1 MIHDP
6 DLLERLSA
14 FEPERFDGE
23 VFRATRRSLDPLAAS
38 TSGGRWAP
46 KGLVPV
52 LYTSLLREGAL
63 AEITYHWSL
72 LTPRPSR
79 PAVLHRLGISAERR
93 LRLLRTDL
101 DDLEVDVEQYESVNY
116 HRTQEIGA
124 AVAFLG
130 CDGLIVPCA
139 RWDCENLVLFPE
151 NHALENRLEVLSSE
165 EIDWQIWAQRAGF
178 LDGRTSGR
186 GRTERTRSSGRH

>member
-1 MIHDP
+1 VIHDP
-6 DLLERLSA
+6 ALLERLSA

-63 AEITYHWSL
+63 AEIVFHWSQ

-79 PAVLHRLGISAERR
+79 PAVLHHLGVSAERR
-93 LRLLRTDL
+93 LRLLRA
-101 DDLEVDVEQYESVNY
+101 DLEELDVKIAQYESVNY

-130 CDGLIVPCA
+130 CDGLIVPSA
-139 RWDCENLVLFPE
+139 RWDCENLVLFIE
-151 NHALENRLEVLSSE
+151 NHALENRLEVLSRE
-165 EIDWQIWAQRAGF
+165 EIDWQAWAQDAGF
-178 LDGRTSGR
+178 FD
-186 GRTERTRSSGRH
+186 SSGSDVAADVT

>member
-1 MIHDP
+1 VIHHP

-14 FEPERFDGE
+14 FKPERFDGE

-63 AEITYHWSL
+63 AEISYHWSQ

-79 PAVLHRLGISAERR
+79 PAVLHRLGVSAERR

-101 DDLEVDVEQYESVNY
+101 EELDVAVEQYESVNY
-116 HRTQEIGA
+116 YRTQEIGA

-130 CDGLIVPCA
+130 CDGLVVPCA
-139 RWDCENLVLFPE
+139 RWDCENLVLFTD
-151 NHALENRLEVLSSE
+151 NHALENRLELLASE
-165 EIDWQIWAQRAGF
+165 EIDWQIWAQNAGF
-178 LDGRTSGR
+178 LEGGTSGR
-186 GRTERTRSSGRH
+186 SRIQTHPKTRP

>member
-1 MIHDP
+1 VIHDP
-6 DLLERLSA
+6 GLLERLSA
-14 FEPERFDGE
+14 FRSERFDGE
-23 VFRATRRSLDPLAAS
+23 VFRATRRSLDPLTAS

-46 KGLVPV
+46 KGLMPV

-63 AEITYHWSL
+63 AEIAYHWSQ

-79 PAVLHRLGISAERR
+79 PAVLHRLGVSAERR
-93 LRLLRTDL
+93 LRFLRADL
-101 DDLEVDVEQYESVNY
+101 GELDVDTEQYETVNY

-130 CDGLIVPCA
+130 CDGLMGPSA
-139 RWDCENLVLFPE
+139 RWDCENLVLFTE

-165 EIDWQIWAQRAGF
+165 EIDWQIWAQNAGF
-178 LDGRTSGR
+178 LKGGTSGR
-186 GRTERTRSSGRH
+186 S